1 MSSSPGFQCVLDAMM
16 PMFNDD
22 GHFKPAALAV
32 LSRSFVD
39 MKTLPSE
46 PDMSKLIDESF
57 LRKK

>member
-1 MSSSPGFQCVLDAMM
+1 MM

-39 MKTLPSE
+39 MKTLPAE
-46 PDMSKLIDESF
+46 PDVTKLIDESF
-57 LRKK
+57 LPSK